1 MRYIAIISALL
12 VTMGIFAQELSV
24 TQHLEDFD
32 FAVNEVEVS
41 YADFPTYINDT
52 TKTDHEGKP
61 FQRPAAWDDAK
72 LA

>member
-32 FAVNEVEVS
+32 LVVQQVEEN
-41 YADFPTYINDT
+41 YAGFSSKVTNDNDSCYQAH
-52 TKTDHEGKP
+52 KADLRN
-61 FQRPAAWDDAK
+61 QV
-72 LA
+72 